1 MKRISEG
8 ALLLFP
14 LSPVI
19 SLLLA
24 CCNLMNKAN
33 SLLFVLFYGIFGF
46 AHSFVDVRAD
56 CYRKMEAFNQ
66 FPEYMTFGDV
76 WREYMD
82 GETLD
87 VFEGFL
93 FVFCKSFT
101 MNPKVLLFIVGLIGG
116 TFAVMTV
123 RLILKYSGSHMNGY
137 AYALTLFLILFFNP
151 VAIGGIRN
159 FVAMTVFAFF
169 AFKFLLEKRNLAII
183 GLLSCVFIHFSF
195 FLNIAVV
202 VCARMFI
209 SDKHNKLWWWMAV
222 GAIVSS
228 LFVTPEFWKGLI
240 GNLNLQTYNGAI
252 GYRAES
258 YASDEA
264 ASEFGKSLTV
274 RLLAIGNYF
283 IKVFYLVVLWY
294 FKKHWDKTQMGNF
307 DNMLYTHTLFF
318 LSFGYIMSS
327 FSVVGGRYLFFGKIL
342 FCFLLIRLCTTSS
355 PLTHVKRYV
364 GYMPL
369 AFFMNIAWLAANS
382 WFVLDHRFFYA
393 PVPFLLLN

>member
-8 ALLLFP
+8 ALLFFP
-14 LSPVI
+14 LSAVI

-24 CCNLMNKAN
+24 CYNLRNKAN
-33 SLLFVLFYGIFGF
+33 SLLFVLFYGFFGF
-46 AHSFVDVRAD
+46 AHSFSDVRAD
-56 CYRKMEAFNQ
+56 CYRKMEAFKY
-66 FPEYMTFGDV
+66 FPDYMTFDDV
-76 WREYMD
+76 WRKYID
-82 GETLD
+82 GEIFD
-87 VFEGFL
+87 VFEDFL

-101 MNPKVLLFIVGLIGG
+101 TSPKVLLFIVGLIGG

-123 RLILKYSGSHMNGY
+123 RLVLRYSGNHMDRY
-137 AYALTLFLILFFNP
+137 AYILTLFMIMFFNP

-159 FVAMTVFAFF
+159 FVAMTVFAYF

-202 VCARMFI
+202 VYARIFI
-209 SDKHNKLWWWMAV
+209 SDRHIKLWWWLAV
-222 GAIVSS
+222 GAIASS
-228 LFVTPEFWKGLI
+228 LFVTPELWKNLI
-240 GNLNLQTYNGAI
+240 GYLDLQTYNAAL

-258 YASDEA
+258 YTSDEA

-274 RLLAIGNYF
+274 RLLAIGNYL
-283 IKVFYLVVLWY
+283 IKGFYLVVLVY
-294 FKKHWDKTQMGNF
+294 FKKHWNKMQMGKF
-307 DNMLYTHTLFF
+307 DNTLYTYTLFF

-327 FSVVGGRYLFFGKIL
+327 FSVVGGRYLFFGQIL
-342 FCFLLIRLCTTSS
+342 FCFLLLRLCTIGS
-355 PLTHVKRYV
+355 PLTRARRYV
-364 GYMPL
+364 GYMPWV
-369 AFFMNIAWLAANS
+369 FCMNIAWLAANS